1 MLHRNDQH
9 HCTFSIIMSC
19 KLALVKNI
27 KMLLMYFG
35 QKVRRLTGTSRL
47 KQEPEYAAFCSF
59 YFIEHFVWRSLV
71 ILLPATWLFY
81 LYLLDHWRIQEN
93 WSLFTW
99 LDFVVVT
106 GVNSVVG
113 IKSALYCTVE
123 DTDIVFVQNTFWK
136 KRILRL

>member
-59 YFIEHFVWRSLV
+59 YFIDHFVWRSLV
-71 ILLPATWLFY
+71 ILLPATWLFICTC
-81 LYLLDHWRIQEN
+81 WITEEFKRIG
-93 WSLFTW
+93 LFTW

>member
-71 ILLPATWLFY
+71 ILLPATWLFICTCWITEEFKRIG
-81 LYLLDHWRIQEN
+81 LSSLGQILLLSLVLIQQLVSSLPCIVQQRIQT
-93 WSLFTW
+93 LF
-99 LDFVVVT
+99 
-106 GVNSVVG
+106 
-113 IKSALYCTVE
+113 LYKIHFE
-123 DTDIVFVQNTFWK
+123 K